1 MFNISVIGM
10 GYIGLPT
17 ALLVADKKTNVNC
30 IDIDKNKILNLKNNK
45 IFLKEKSIKALFNK
59 KKSFLH
65 FSDKIIKADTYII
78 CLPTPSKKISKF
90 NYKED
95 LNILNKF
102 LLKLEK
108 VLKNGDLII
117 IESTC
122 PPNTAKKYYRK
133 IRKKIN
139 VHLSTC
145 PERAIPGATIDEMTH
160 NNRIIGASSKLAFNK
175 TKKIYKKFVKGK
187 IFEMSLIEAEL
198 VKLFENTYRDTNIAL
213 ANEMDTICKN
223 FGISSKKVIKHA
235 NLHPRVNIH
244 KPGIGVGGHCLPVD
258 PWFLLNKKKNH
269 SLIFTS
275 RAVNIN
281 KEDEIYSELS
291 KNLYNKKILIFGT
304 TYKENSDDIRN
315 SSSLNIIKKIL
326 KKFPKVKVFDPWN
339 KSYNNI
345 LKSEVLK
352 NKFDLLVIFV
362 NHKWLIKNKIKFVK
376 KISF

>member
-1 MFNISVIGM
+1 M
-10 GYIGLPT
+10 
-17 ALLVADKKTNVNC
+17 
-30 IDIDKNKILNLKNNK
+30 
-45 IFLKEKSIKALFNK
+45 
-59 KKSFLH
+59 
-65 FSDKIIKADTYII
+65 
-78 CLPTPSKKISKF
+78 
-90 NYKED
+90 
-95 LNILNKF
+95 
-102 LLKLEK
+102 
-108 VLKNGDLII
+108 
-117 IESTC
+117 
-122 PPNTAKKYYRK
+122 
-133 IRKKIN
+133 
-139 VHLSTC
+139 
-145 PERAIPGATIDEMTH
+145 
-160 NNRIIGASSKLAFNK
+160 
-175 TKKIYKKFVKGK
+175 
-187 IFEMSLIEAEL
+187 
-198 VKLFENTYRDTNIAL
+198 
-213 ANEMDTICKN
+213 
-223 FGISSKKVIKHA
+223 
-235 NLHPRVNIH
+235 HPRVNIH

-258 PWFLLNKKKNH
+258 PWFLLNKKKNDL
-269 SLIFTS
+269 LIFTS